1 MRSILFRVLL
11 VVLLMGFF
19 GCSGEPAADTEPLT
33 GQTTDVNAI
42 TASQFTDANAALAA
56 GSNLL
61 DQGET
66 EKAIEILNQ
75 AVTLNPDLAE
85 AYFKLG
91 IAYSLIEAR
100 DKSIEITNAEAPAT
114 PEPTGKKEK
123 GKEVKTE
130 SEKAFEKAVEAYKK
144 LIDTN
149 DQDHAA
155 YYNLGRS
162 YNKLNEDADAA
173 KALRQAV
180 KLNPED
186 TEYQTELGAILVKLA
201 QYQEAIPPLKKAL
214 ELDAENSRAI
224 ELLED
229 AEAGRRRID
238 YVTVKKDEK
247 KPEKEG
253 DASNSNTQPLD
264 KIETKQPTNTGA
276 KPGSSPMKPDKPVK
290 PNR

>member
-1 MRSILFRVLL
+1 MRFIFYGVVL
-11 VVLLMGFF
+11 VVFSIGLG
-19 GCSGEPAADTEPLT
+19 GCSGEPSANSSGSDAN
-33 GQTTDVNAI
+33 QITDVNAI
-42 TASQFTDANAALAA
+42 SASQFNDANTALAE

-61 DQGET
+61 ERGET

-100 DKSIEITNAEAPAT
+100 DKSIEITESEVSPT
-114 PEPTGKKEK
+114 PEPAAKKGKE
-123 GKEVKTE
+123 KEVKTE

-144 LIDTN
+144 MIDAN
-149 DQDHAA
+149 DQDHVA

-162 YNKLNEDADAA
+162 YNKLNEDQDAA

-214 ELDAENSRAI
+214 ELDPANVRATD
-224 ELLED
+224 LLDD

-238 YVTVKKDEK
+238 FVTIKKEEK
-247 KPEKEG
+247 KPEKPDE
-253 DASNSNTQPLD
+253 ASNTNTQTPDTGDTKRPSNTA
-264 KIETKQPTNTGA
+264 A
-276 KPGSSPMKPDKPVK
+276 KPTPAPAKT
-290 PNR
+290 NN